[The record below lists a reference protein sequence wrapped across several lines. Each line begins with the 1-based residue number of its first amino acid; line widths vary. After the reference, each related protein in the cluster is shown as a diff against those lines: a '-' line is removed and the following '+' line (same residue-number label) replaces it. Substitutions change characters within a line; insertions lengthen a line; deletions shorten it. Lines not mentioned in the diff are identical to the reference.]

1 MPKLRVLALCKSQA
15 VNGGLDEFDLKCPP
29 ISLEK
34 ALRKIFPHERCYAP
48 AWNADLQFRWRL

>member
-1 MPKLRVLALCKSQA
+1 MPELRVLALCKSQA

-48 AWNADLQFRWRL
+48 REMRICSSGGD